1 MTVAEGLRTESEND
15 ADAGV
20 DGGDG
25 CGGGGRGG
33 ASPRRGRPRGPAGAD
48 VRGRDPPALRRGQ
61 TGAAVAAQPPPHP
74 RARQDLRS
82 ASFRA
87 PHFCMC
93 MLPFW
98 APAPCSVQSGSDS
111 A

>member
-61 TGAAVAAQPPPHP
+61 TGAAFAA
-74 RARQDLRS
+74 
-82 ASFRA
+82 
-87 PHFCMC
+87 
-93 MLPFW
+93 
-98 APAPCSVQSGSDS
+98 
-111 A
+111 